1 MRRLVALVLLAA
13 CARPP
18 VQVTGPRA
26 GATAI
31 GDVRV
36 EVVDAS
42 PRPLAT
48 SRFGLIQEVG
58 RVTGG
63 RHGAPP
69 STVDAFAAA
78 AAAALEK
85 RGFGVRTA
93 PGPALPVLRV
103 TLHDIDVRG
112 RGASGAVAFVTARY
126 ALESAAGDLLW
137 EATQTRLPI
146 GLGGPDLTSSQLTRV
161 AAEAVR
167 HALRSLPAASG
178 R

>member
-26 GATAI
+26 GAAAL

-42 PRPLAT
+42 PRPLAA

-63 RHGAPP
+63 PHDAPP
-69 STVDAFAAA
+69 SAVDAFSAAA
-78 AAAALEK
+78 TAALETK
-85 RGFGVRTA
+85 GIGVRSG
-93 PGPALPVLRV
+93 PGLPVLRV

-126 ALESAAGDLLW
+126 ALESAAGELLW

-146 GLGGPDLTSSQLTRV
+146 RLGGPDLTSSQLARV

-167 HALRSLPAASG
+167 HALRSLPAAPG